1 MYDAASQGPR
11 CATLKYHCRHRH
23 VRRVSLVLAAFLS
36 LSLSLSL
43 SLFACYSSAS
53 ISRASYGQ
61 PQTWLISVADIFR

>member
-43 SLFACYSSAS
+43 SLRMLLLRIDLARELWSATDL
-53 ISRASYGQ
+53 AN
-61 PQTWLISVADIFR
+61 